1 VTQEDP
7 LEINCD
13 DSKWKGKNYRNLL
26 SSICHLSSPRSGAV
40 AWKKLTPILQTMEI
54 VRRDSVPAFV
64 APDKAIIRELAASRN
79 SSAKKQSLAEATIAV
94 GDSVTE
100 HYHKVTEEF
109 YYILSGTGLMKI
121 NDEEEQVNPGD
132 TVIILP
138 GMRHKIT
145 NNGTVPLVLLACCS
159 PEWTAEDQVLAE

>member
-1 VTQEDP
+1 
-7 LEINCD
+7 
-13 DSKWKGKNYRNLL
+13 
-26 SSICHLSSPRSGAV
+26 
-40 AWKKLTPILQTMEI
+40 MEI

-109 YYILSGTGLMKI
+109 YYILSGAGLMKI
-121 NDEEEQVNPGD
+121 NDEEEQVSPGD

-145 NNGTVPLVLLACCS
+145 NNGTVPLVLLAVVRPSGRRKTMCLPS
-159 PEWTAEDQVLAE
+159 SAFGVRRHRMTVAGSVRIEYWVAPSATASTF

>member
-1 VTQEDP
+1 
-7 LEINCD
+7 
-13 DSKWKGKNYRNLL
+13 
-26 SSICHLSSPRSGAV
+26 
-40 AWKKLTPILQTMEI
+40 MEI
-54 VRRDSVPAFV
+54 IRRDSVPSFV

-100 HYHKVTEEF
+100 HYHKVIEEF

-159 PEWTAEDQVLAE
+159 PEWTAEDQVLTE